1 MRRIRIFLLSVAILA
16 ACAGKGS
23 PPDPTASAPAR
34 EGEVIVFAAASLTE
48 PFRELAVLFE
58 QEHPGAKVIFNFG
71 ASSILRTQILQGAPA
86 DLFASADEKNMEEVA
101 RAGRV
106 AEGPWIFATNRLVIV
121 VPASNPGG
129 VAALADLTRPG
140 LRLALPGPEAPIGA
154 YAREVLARA
163 ARDPAYGPDFA
174 ERVLRNVASSEPN
187 VKAALARVAL
197 GEADAAFV
205 YRTDV
210 TPAYREKVRVVEIPD
225 FLNVI
230 ARYPIALLKE
240 APHPVAARAFV
251 DLLRSPRGQ
260 AVMQRWGF
268 GAP

>member
-1 MRRIRIFLLSVAILA
+1 
-16 ACAGKGS
+16 
-23 PPDPTASAPAR
+23 
-34 EGEVIVFAAASLTE
+34 
-48 PFRELAVLFE
+48 
-58 QEHPGAKVIFNFG
+58 
-71 ASSILRTQILQGAPA
+71 
-86 DLFASADEKNMEEVA
+86 MEEVA

-225 FLNVI
+225 SLNVI